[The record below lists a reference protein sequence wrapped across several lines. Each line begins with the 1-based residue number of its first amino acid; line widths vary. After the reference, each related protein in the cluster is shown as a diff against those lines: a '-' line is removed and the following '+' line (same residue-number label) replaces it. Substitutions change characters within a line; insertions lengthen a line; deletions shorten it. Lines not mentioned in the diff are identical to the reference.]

1 MISLSSISSVSILS
15 FIFMLAKLF
24 NGYGEPEI
32 IEAVEYPASEFKNGC
47 LPTTAGLSTL
57 PSVA

>member
-1 MISLSSISSVSILS
+1 
-15 FIFMLAKLF
+15 MLAKLF